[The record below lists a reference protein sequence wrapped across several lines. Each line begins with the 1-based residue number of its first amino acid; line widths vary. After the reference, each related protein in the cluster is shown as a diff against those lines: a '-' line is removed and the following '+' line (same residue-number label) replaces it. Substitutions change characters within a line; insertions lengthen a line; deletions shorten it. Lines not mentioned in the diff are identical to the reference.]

1 MAFNYNLPNQNFVY
15 NQGLQQPN
23 PNWYYQPTYT
33 GGYTYNTTTNP
44 ATVPVN
50 APTNNPNT
58 SVNHMINTSSNAP
71 SQAIPQD
78 NGIHW
83 VQGEAGAKSY
93 PVAPSQSIMLM
104 DSENEVFYIKTVDA
118 SGMPLPL
125 RIFDYKERFQEKEA
139 KENKEVKESKQTK
152 EIPQIDMSNYITREE
167 FEKRINGINNSRKG
181 RNNNGKSSVQSA
193 E

>member
-50 APTNNPNT
+50 APTNTPTNT
-58 SVNHMINTSSNAP
+58 P
-71 SQAIPQD
+71 STNPQD
-78 NGIHW
+78 NSINW

-93 PVAPSQSIMLM
+93 PVAPGQSAMLM

-125 RIFDYKERFQEKEA
+125 RIFDYKER
-139 KENKEVKESKQTK
+139 KENEKKVEEVS
-152 EIPQIDMSNYITREE
+152 QIDMSEYITREE

>member
-50 APTNNPNT
+50 APTNTPTNT
-58 SVNHMINTSSNAP
+58 P
-71 SQAIPQD
+71 SQPSNPQD
-78 NGIHW
+78 CGINW

-93 PVAPSQSIMLM
+93 PVAPSQSVMLM

-125 RIFDYKERFQEKEA
+125 RIFDYKERNAQEKEV
-139 KENKEVKESKQTK
+139 EEV
-152 EIPQIDMSNYITREE
+152 PQIDMSNYITREE
-167 FEKRINGINNSRKG
+167 FEKRMNGMNNSRKG

>member
-23 PNWYYQPTYT
+23 PNWYYQPTYS

-44 ATVPVN
+44 TTVPVN
-50 APTNNPNT
+50 APTNTPTNT
-58 SVNHMINTSSNAP
+58 P
-71 SQAIPQD
+71 SQPTNPQD
-78 NGIHW
+78 NSINW

-93 PVAPSQSIMLM
+93 PVAPGQSAMLM

-125 RIFDYKERFQEKEA
+125 RIFDYKERFQE

-181 RNNNGKSSVQSA
+181 RNNNGKSSVQST

>member
-33 GGYTYNTTTNP
+33 GGYTFNTTTNP

-50 APTNNPNT
+50 APTNTPTNT
-58 SVNHMINTSSNAP
+58 P
-71 SQAIPQD
+71 STNPQD
-78 NGIHW
+78 NSINW

-93 PVAPSQSIMLM
+93 PVAPGQSAMLM

-125 RIFDYKERFQEKEA
+125 RIFDYKER
-139 KENKEVKESKQTK
+139 KENEKKVEEVS
-152 EIPQIDMSNYITREE
+152 QIDMSEYITREE

>member
-23 PNWYYQPTYT
+23 PNWYYQPTYS
-33 GGYTYNTTTNP
+33 GGYVYNTTTNP

-50 APTNNPNT
+50 TPTNTPTNT
-58 SVNHMINTSSNAP
+58 P
-71 SQAIPQD
+71 SQPTNPQD
-78 NGIHW
+78 NSINW

-93 PVAPSQSIMLM
+93 PVAPSQSVMLM

-125 RIFDYKERFQEKEA
+125 RIFDYKERNAQEKEIE
-139 KENKEVKESKQTK
+139 KV
-152 EIPQIDMSNYITREE
+152 PQIDMSNYITREE
-167 FEKRINGINNSRKG
+167 FEKRMNGINNSRKG

>member
-33 GGYTYNTTTNP
+33 GGYTFNTTTNP

-50 APTNNPNT
+50 APTNTPTNT
-58 SVNHMINTSSNAP
+58 P
-71 SQAIPQD
+71 SQPTNSQD
-78 NGIHW
+78 NSINW

-93 PVAPSQSIMLM
+93 PVAPSQSVMLM
-104 DSENEVFYIKTVDA
+104 DSKNEVFYIKTVDA

-125 RIFDYKERFQEKEA
+125 RIFDYKER
-139 KENKEVKESKQTK
+139 KENEKKVEEVS
-152 EIPQIDMSNYITREE
+152 QIDMSEYITREE
-167 FEKRINGINNSRKG
+167 FEKRMSGIKNNRKG
-181 RNNNGKSSVQSA
+181 RSNNGNTSVQPT

>member
-23 PNWYYQPTYT
+23 PNWYYQPTYS
-33 GGYTYNTTTNP
+33 GGYVYNTTTNP
-44 ATVPVN
+44 ATAPVN
-50 APTNNPNT
+50 TPTNTPTNT
-58 SVNHMINTSSNAP
+58 P
-71 SQAIPQD
+71 SQPTNPQD
-78 NGIHW
+78 NSINW

-93 PVAPSQSIMLM
+93 PVAPSQSVMLM

-125 RIFDYKERFQEKEA
+125 RIFDYKERNAQEKEV
-139 KENKEVKESKQTK
+139 EEV
-152 EIPQIDMSNYITREE
+152 PQIDMSNYITREE
-167 FEKRINGINNSRKG
+167 FEKRMNGINNSRKG

>member
-1 MAFNYNLPNQNFVY
+1 MALNYNLPNQNFVY

-23 PNWYYQPTYT
+23 PNWYYQPTYS
-33 GGYTYNTTTNP
+33 GGYTFNTTTNP

-50 APTNNPNT
+50 TPTNTPTNT
-58 SVNHMINTSSNAP
+58 P
-71 SQAIPQD
+71 STNPQD
-78 NGIHW
+78 NSINW

-93 PVAPSQSIMLM
+93 PVAPSQSVMLM

-125 RIFDYKERFQEKEA
+125 RIFDYKER
-139 KENKEVKESKQTK
+139 KENEKKVEEVS
-152 EIPQIDMSNYITREE
+152 QIDMSEYITREE
-167 FEKRINGINNSRKG
+167 FEKRMNGINNSRKG

>member
-33 GGYTYNTTTNP
+33 GGYTYNTNSGNPMSVPTN
-44 ATVPVN
+44 TPVN
-50 APTNNPNT
+50 TPSNNSSQTP
-58 SVNHMINTSSNAP
+58 VQDGGIN
-71 SQAIPQD
+71 
-78 NGIHW
+78 W

-93 PVAPSQSIMLM
+93 PVAPSQSVMLM

-125 RIFDYKERFQEKEA
+125 RIFDYKERNAQEKEVD
-139 KENKEVKESKQTK
+139 EV
-152 EIPQIDMSNYITREE
+152 PQIDMSNYITREE
-167 FEKRINGINNSRKG
+167 FEKRINGMKNNNRKG
-181 RNNNGKSSVQSA
+181 HNNGKSSVQSI

>member
-23 PNWYYQPTYT
+23 PNWYQQPTYT
-33 GGYTYNTTTNP
+33 GVYVYNTTTNP
-44 ATVPVN
+44 ATAPVN
-50 APTNNPNT
+50 TPTNTPTNT
-58 SVNHMINTSSNAP
+58 P
-71 SQAIPQD
+71 SQPTNPQD
-78 NGIHW
+78 NSINW

-93 PVAPSQSIMLM
+93 PVAPSQSVMLM

-125 RIFDYKERFQEKEA
+125 RIFDYKERNAQEKEV
-139 KENKEVKESKQTK
+139 EEV
-152 EIPQIDMSNYITREE
+152 PQIDMSNYITREE

-181 RNNNGKSSVQSA
+181 RNNNGKSSVQST

>member
-23 PNWYYQPTYT
+23 PNWYYQPTYS
-33 GGYTYNTTTNP
+33 GGYVYNTTTNP
-44 ATVPVN
+44 ATAPVN
-50 APTNNPNT
+50 TPTNTPTNT
-58 SVNHMINTSSNAP
+58 P
-71 SQAIPQD
+71 SQPTNPQD
-78 NGIHW
+78 NSINW

-93 PVAPSQSIMLM
+93 PVAPSQSVMLM

-125 RIFDYKERFQEKEA
+125 RIFDYKERNTQEKEA
-139 KENKEVKESKQTK
+139 E

-167 FEKRINGINNSRKG
+167 FEKRMNGIQRKG
-181 RNNNGKSSVQSA
+181 RNNNGKSSVQST

>member
-50 APTNNPNT
+50 APTNTPTNT
-58 SVNHMINTSSNAP
+58 P
-71 SQAIPQD
+71 SQPSNPQD
-78 NGIHW
+78 GGINW

-93 PVAPSQSIMLM
+93 PVAPSQSVMLM

-125 RIFDYKERFQEKEA
+125 RIFDYKER
-139 KENKEVKESKQTK
+139 KENEKKVEEVS
-152 EIPQIDMSNYITREE
+152 QIDMSEYITREE

>member
-33 GGYTYNTTTNP
+33 GGYVYNTTTNP
-44 ATVPVN
+44 ATVPAN
-50 APTNNPNT
+50 APTNTPTNT
-58 SVNHMINTSSNAP
+58 P
-71 SQAIPQD
+71 SQPTNPQD
-78 NGIHW
+78 NSINW

-93 PVAPSQSIMLM
+93 PVAPSQSVMLM

-125 RIFDYKERFQEKEA
+125 RIFDYKERNAQEKEV
-139 KENKEVKESKQTK
+139 EEV
-152 EIPQIDMSNYITREE
+152 PQIDMSNYITREE
-167 FEKRINGINNSRKG
+167 FEKRMNGINNSRKG

>member
-33 GGYTYNTTTNP
+33 GGYTFNTTTNP

-50 APTNNPNT
+50 APTNTPTNT
-58 SVNHMINTSSNAP
+58 P
-71 SQAIPQD
+71 SQPTNSQD
-78 NGIHW
+78 NSINW

-93 PVAPSQSIMLM
+93 PVAPSQSVMLM

-125 RIFDYKERFQEKEA
+125 RIFDYKER
-139 KENKEVKESKQTK
+139 KENEKKVEEVS
-152 EIPQIDMSNYITREE
+152 QIDMSEYITREE

>member
-23 PNWYYQPTYT
+23 PNWYYQPTYS
-33 GGYTYNTTTNP
+33 GGYVYNTTTNP
-44 ATVPVN
+44 ATAPVN
-50 APTNNPNT
+50 TPTNTPTNT
-58 SVNHMINTSSNAP
+58 P
-71 SQAIPQD
+71 SQPANPQD
-78 NGIHW
+78 NSINW

-93 PVAPSQSIMLM
+93 PVAPSQSVMLM

-125 RIFDYKERFQEKEA
+125 RIFDYKERNAQEKEI
-139 KENKEVKESKQTK
+139 EEV
-152 EIPQIDMSNYITREE
+152 PQIDMSNYITREE
-167 FEKRINGINNSRKG
+167 FEKRMNGINNSRKG

>member
-23 PNWYYQPTYT
+23 PNWYYQPTYS
-33 GGYTYNTTTNP
+33 GGYVYNTTTNP
-44 ATVPVN
+44 ATAPVN
-50 APTNNPNT
+50 TPTNTPTNT
-58 SVNHMINTSSNAP
+58 P
-71 SQAIPQD
+71 SQPTNPQD
-78 NGIHW
+78 NSINW

-93 PVAPSQSIMLM
+93 PVAPSQSVMLM

-125 RIFDYKERFQEKEA
+125 RIFDYKERNAQEKEV
-139 KENKEVKESKQTK
+139 EEV
-152 EIPQIDMSNYITREE
+152 PQIDMSNYITREE
-167 FEKRINGINNSRKG
+167 FEKRMNGINNSRKG
-181 RNNNGKSSVQSA
+181 RNNNGKSSVQST

>member
-33 GGYTYNTTTNP
+33 GGYVYNTTTNP
-44 ATVPVN
+44 ATAPVN
-50 APTNNPNT
+50 TPTNTPTNT
-58 SVNHMINTSSNAP
+58 P
-71 SQAIPQD
+71 SQPTNPQD
-78 NGIHW
+78 NSINW

-93 PVAPSQSIMLM
+93 PVAPSQSVMLM

-125 RIFDYKERFQEKEA
+125 RIFDYKERNAQEKEV
-139 KENKEVKESKQTK
+139 EEV
-152 EIPQIDMSNYITREE
+152 PQIDMSNYITREE

-181 RNNNGKSSVQSA
+181 RNNNGKSSVQST

>member
-23 PNWYYQPTYT
+23 PNWYYQPTYS
-33 GGYTYNTTTNP
+33 GGYVYNTTTNP
-44 ATVPVN
+44 ATAPVN
-50 APTNNPNT
+50 TPTNTPTNT
-58 SVNHMINTSSNAP
+58 P
-71 SQAIPQD
+71 SQPTNPQD
-78 NGIHW
+78 NSINW

-93 PVAPSQSIMLM
+93 PVAPSQSVMLM

-125 RIFDYKERFQEKEA
+125 RIFDYKERNAQEKEV
-139 KENKEVKESKQTK
+139 EEV
-152 EIPQIDMSNYITREE
+152 PQIDMSNYITREE

-181 RNNNGKSSVQSA
+181 RNNNGKSSVQST

>member
-23 PNWYYQPTYT
+23 PNWYYQPTYS
-33 GGYTYNTTTNP
+33 GGYVYNTTTNP
-44 ATVPVN
+44 ATAPVN
-50 APTNNPNT
+50 TPTNTPTNT
-58 SVNHMINTSSNAP
+58 P
-71 SQAIPQD
+71 SQPTNPQD
-78 NGIHW
+78 NSINW

-93 PVAPSQSIMLM
+93 PVAPSQSVMLM

-125 RIFDYKERFQEKEA
+125 RIFDYKERNAQEKEV
-139 KENKEVKESKQTK
+139 EEV
-152 EIPQIDMSNYITREE
+152 PQIDMSNYITREE
-167 FEKRINGINNSRKG
+167 FEKRMNGISRKG
-181 RNNNGKSSVQSA
+181 RNNNGKSSVQST

>member
-33 GGYTYNTTTNP
+33 GGYTFNTTTNP

-50 APTNNPNT
+50 APTNTPANT
-58 SVNHMINTSSNAP
+58 P
-71 SQAIPQD
+71 SQPTNPQD
-78 NGIHW
+78 NSINW

-93 PVAPSQSIMLM
+93 PVAPSQSVMLM

-125 RIFDYKERFQEKEA
+125 RIFDYKER
-139 KENKEVKESKQTK
+139 KENEKKVEEVS
-152 EIPQIDMSNYITREE
+152 QIDMSEYITREE

>member
-1 MAFNYNLPNQNFVY
+1 MAFNYNLPNQNFAY

-23 PNWYYQPTYT
+23 PNWYYQPTYA
-33 GGYTYNTTTNP
+33 GGYYNTTTNP

-50 APTNNPNT
+50 APTNPTNT
-58 SVNHMINTSSNAP
+58 P
-71 SQAIPQD
+71 SQPSNPQD
-78 NGIHW
+78 GGINW

-93 PVAPSQSIMLM
+93 PVAPSQSVMLM

-125 RIFDYKERFQEKEA
+125 RIFDYKERNAQEKEI
-139 KENKEVKESKQTK
+139 E

-167 FEKRINGINNSRKG
+167 FEKRMNGINNSRKG

>member
-1 MAFNYNLPNQNFVY
+1 MAFNYNLPSQNFAY
-15 NQGLQQPN
+15 NQGIQQPN
-23 PNWYYQPTYT
+23 PNWYYQPTYA

-50 APTNNPNT
+50 APTNPTNT
-58 SVNHMINTSSNAP
+58 P
-71 SQAIPQD
+71 SQPSNPQD
-78 NGIHW
+78 GGINW

-93 PVAPSQSIMLM
+93 PVAPSQSVMLM

-125 RIFDYKERFQEKEA
+125 RIFDYKERNAQEKEV
-139 KENKEVKESKQTK
+139 E

>member
-1 MAFNYNLPNQNFVY
+1 MAFNYNLPNQNFAY

-33 GGYTYNTTTNP
+33 GGYYNTTTNP
-44 ATVPVN
+44 ATVPATVPVN
-50 APTNNPNT
+50 APTNPTNT
-58 SVNHMINTSSNAP
+58 P
-71 SQAIPQD
+71 SQPSNPQD
-78 NGIHW
+78 GGINW

-93 PVAPSQSIMLM
+93 PVAPSQSVMLM

-125 RIFDYKERFQEKEA
+125 RIFDYKERNAQEKEV
-139 KENKEVKESKQTK
+139 EEV
-152 EIPQIDMSNYITREE
+152 PQIDMSNYITREE